1 MFIAYIKIFEGV
13 YELNKRDEAKNLS
26 EFLSSINTE
35 RNNLIASGIESFTEE
50 RKQEILKKYD
60 DLISSWQEA
69 LNKAKI
75 KEKDKYYVD
84 EENLLDR
91 IVHFLY

>member
-1 MFIAYIKIFEGV
+1 MK
-13 YELNKRDEAKNLS
+13 LKNLS

-91 IVHFLY
+91 IRVKTFYIDINKNERQT